1 MESFTRWWHMLE
13 LSQEKMFFPF
23 TLLQP
28 TGERKSTNTAKRRSS
43 RDEKPKGWILWT
55 TLQQGNK
62 RRNKKLSQNLFPSLS
77 QGISDAFPQSGNCGA
92 QNQSKTVQ
100 RNSLQW
106 ETLKSWHSY
115 RDIQP
120 GFARTIF
127 YKLSMCLLWKEN
139 MFFPVHN
146 LIHYHQ
152 PLFSETVIWIHYPF
166 LGLHFFKR

>member
-1 MESFTRWWHMLE
+1 MKSPRGGYFEQHCSKETKEETKSSPRISFPVWPRH
-13 LSQEKMFFPF
+13 
-23 TLLQP
+23 
-28 TGERKSTNTAKRRSS
+28 
-43 RDEKPKGWILWT
+43 
-55 TLQQGNK
+55 
-62 RRNKKLSQNLFPSLS
+62 S

-100 RNSLQW
+100 RKSLQW

-139 MFFPVHN
+139 MFQFTILFTIISLSFLKLSSEFIIRSWGYIFLRDKN
-146 LIHYHQ
+146 LFM
-152 PLFSETVIWIHYPF
+152 LR
-166 LGLHFFKR
+166 LGCGLL

>member
-1 MESFTRWWHMLE
+1 MKSPRGGYFEQHCSKETKEETKSSPRISFPVWPRH
-13 LSQEKMFFPF
+13 
-23 TLLQP
+23 
-28 TGERKSTNTAKRRSS
+28 R
-43 RDEKPKGWILWT
+43 
-55 TLQQGNK
+55 
-62 RRNKKLSQNLFPSLS
+62 

-100 RNSLQW
+100 RKSLQW

-127 YKLSMCLLWKEN
+127 YKLSVCLLWKEN

-166 LGLHFFKR
+166 LGLHFLRDKNLFMLRLGCGLL